1 VVGIILAGGSGTR
14 LWPSTSVINKQL
26 LPVFDKPMIYYPL
39 ATLMHAGIRQILL
52 ISTPRDLTLFE
63 QMLGDG
69 KEIGINLSYAIQ
81 SKPRGLAEGFIIG
94 EKFIGDSS
102 VALILGDNLFHGA
115 QLSTQLTG
123 FVDKSGAQIFGYH
136 VSNPEEY
143 GVAELDKHGGVVSIE
158 EKPIRPKSNFAIPGL
173 YFYDNQVVEIAK
185 NIRPSSRGELEITS
199 INQRYLDQNQLK
211 IQILSRG
218 TAWLDTGT
226 FASLHEAASYVKTVQ
241 ERQGLKI
248 ACIEEIAFRNGWI
261 DSEELL
267 KVAKTIVN
275 PEYRR
280 YLEDVGYENNARK

>member
-1 VVGIILAGGSGTR
+1 MVGIILAGGSGTR